1 MINDL
6 KAVLSRS
13 SATVV
18 QDTVGIIALAV
29 TLVVGL
35 NLPGFF

>member
-1 MINDL
+1 MIKDL
-6 KAVLSRS
+6 KTVLSRS

-18 QDTVGIIALAV
+18 QDTIGVIALAI

-35 NLPGFF
+35 NLPGLF